1 MKVLY
6 YGWLRS
12 NFPLLKKMQKSY
24 GWEPTVISA
33 TTAEKDKVTRHFPD
47 ATFVDAIDLRFGKCN
62 YSHLKKIPIGQKEY
76 FKIGQYNINFNNVRF
91 GTKSVRISKI

>member
-1 MKVLY
+1 MD
-6 YGWLRS
+6 GCEAI
-12 NFPLLKKMQKSY
+12 FPLLKKMQKSY

-62 YSHLKKIPIGQKEY
+62 YSHLKKFQLVRK
-76 FKIGQYNINFNNVRF
+76 NILRLDN
-91 GTKSVRISKI
+91 II